1 MLIYADNV
9 ALNRYKQKD
18 LIHITICGR
27 MGSTDGGHFY
37 TITIRHIAI
46 GFQQNPCKLGTLCL
60 FYLNAMASSLLS

>member
-1 MLIYADNV
+1 MIYEIIKHANV
-9 ALNRYKQKD
+9 RGQCRFKSIQIKQKD

-46 GFQQNPCKLGTLCL
+46 GF
-60 FYLNAMASSLLS
+60 

>member
-46 GFQQNPCKLGTLCL
+46 GF
-60 FYLNAMASSLLS
+60 

>member
-1 MLIYADNV
+1 MSIYPQEYQKWSTKSLNMLIYADNV
-9 ALNRYKQKD
+9 ALNRYKQRD

-46 GFQQNPCKLGTLCL
+46 GF
-60 FYLNAMASSLLS
+60 